1 MSSDLPHN
9 LPLQNVLSLLREFD
23 YFEVPGSDR
32 PGGDRYI
39 HLRHSDD
46 RTVITIPNRARAH
59 RAVLRSALIQG
70 GILEKEFTERL
81 KGAISVS
88 GKESIIAHVDILG
101 FKSLLDEAKESESRF
116 DELLNHYHK
125 ALRSAFSR
133 IKSVTEMRHKYDW
146 KRISHVRVYTDNLLF
161 VSELGWQ
168 TGGESEFGR
177 TIDEIAMYQL
187 ELAIE
192 GFFTR
197 GGVVIERAYCDEV
210 TVFSPALM
218 DAAGIEKRALFPRI
232 ILEDSARERLR
243 RYLKWYN
250 NPAFCHFSDM
260 VVIDPDG
267 TWFINYLY
275 VLRWFS
281 DDVMDWTEYCEEE
294 IPACGPYHPEAL
306 CQLHQ
311 HRDHI
316 KKRLA
321 EFKDNP
327 AIFRKYLWLACY
339 HNWFCSTYFSEDG
352 DVRIPD
358 VGTELMFT
366 GCLVAKSRINHNDR

>member
-9 LPLQNVLSLLREFD
+9 LPIQNVLSLLGEFD
-23 YFEVPGSDR
+23 YSEVPKS
-32 PGGDRYI
+32 DRYI
-39 HLRHSDD
+39 HLRRFDD
-46 RTVITIPNRARAH
+46 RTVITIPNRARVH

-70 GILEKEFTERL
+70 GIPEKDFTERL

-88 GKESIIAHVDILG
+88 GKESILAHVDILG
-101 FKSLLDEAKESESRF
+101 FKSLLDEAKESELRF

-133 IKSVTEMRHKYDW
+133 IKSVTEVRHKYDW

-161 VSELGWQ
+161 VSELRRQ

-197 GGVVIERAYCDEV
+197 GGAVIERAYCDEV

-232 ILEDSARERLR
+232 ILEDSAREKLR
-243 RYLKWYN
+243 RYLEWYN
-250 NPAFCHFSDM
+250 NPAFCHFNDM

-275 VLRWFS
+275 VLRWFN
-281 DDVMDWTEYCEEE
+281 DDMMDMMERHGEKLPVSE
-294 IPACGPYHPEAL
+294 GPYFPAAISD
-306 CQLHQ
+306 LHL

-316 KKRLA
+316 RKRLA

-352 DVRIPD
+352 DAEISD
-358 VGTELMFT
+358 VGITLTFESCFA
-366 GCLVAKSRINHNDR
+366 AKSEVNHNN

>member
-9 LPLQNVLSLLREFD
+9 LPIQNVLSLLGEFD
-23 YFEVPGSDR
+23 YSEVPKS
-32 PGGDRYI
+32 DRYI
-39 HLRHSDD
+39 HLRRFDD
-46 RTVITIPNRARAH
+46 RTVITIPNRARVH

-70 GILEKEFTERL
+70 GIPEKDFTERL

-88 GKESIIAHVDILG
+88 GKESILAHVDILG
-101 FKSLLDEAKESESRF
+101 FKSLLDEAKESELRF

-133 IKSVTEMRHKYDW
+133 IKSVTEVRHKYDW

-161 VSELGWQ
+161 VSELRRQ

-250 NPAFCHFSDM
+250 NPAFCHFNDM

-275 VLRWFS
+275 VLRWFN
-281 DDVMDWTEYCEEE
+281 DDMMDMMERHGEKLPVSE
-294 IPACGPYHPEAL
+294 GPYFPAAISD
-306 CQLHQ
+306 LHL

-316 KKRLA
+316 RKRLA

-352 DVRIPD
+352 DAEISD
-358 VGTELMFT
+358 VGITLTFESCFA
-366 GCLVAKSRINHNDR
+366 AKSEVNHIN

>member
-9 LPLQNVLSLLREFD
+9 LPIQNVLSLLGEFD
-23 YFEVPGSDR
+23 YSEVPKS
-32 PGGDRYI
+32 DRYI
-39 HLRHSDD
+39 HLRRFDD
-46 RTVITIPNRARAH
+46 RTVITIPNRARVH

-70 GILEKEFTERL
+70 GIPEKDFTERL

-88 GKESIIAHVDILG
+88 GKESILAHVDILG
-101 FKSLLDEAKESESRF
+101 FKSLLDEAKESELRF

-133 IKSVTEMRHKYDW
+133 IKSVTEVRHKYDW

-161 VSELGWQ
+161 VSELRRQ

-197 GGVVIERAYCDEV
+197 GGAVIERAYCDEV

-232 ILEDSARERLR
+232 ILEDSAREKLR
-243 RYLKWYN
+243 RYLEWYN
-250 NPAFCHFSDM
+250 NPAFCHFNDM

-281 DDVMDWTEYCEEE
+281 DDMMDMMERHGEKLPVSE
-294 IPACGPYHPEAL
+294 GPYFPAAISD
-306 CQLHQ
+306 LHL

-316 KKRLA
+316 RKRLA

-352 DVRIPD
+352 DAEISD
-358 VGTELMFT
+358 VGTTLTFESCFA
-366 GCLVAKSRINHNDR
+366 AKSEVNHNN

>member
-9 LPLQNVLSLLREFD
+9 LPIQNVLSLLGEFD
-23 YFEVPGSDR
+23 YSEVPKS
-32 PGGDRYI
+32 DRYI
-39 HLRHSDD
+39 HLRRFDD
-46 RTVITIPNRARAH
+46 RTVITIPNRARVH

-70 GILEKEFTERL
+70 GIPEKDFTERL

-197 GGVVIERAYCDEV
+197 GGAVIERTYCDEV

-232 ILEDSARERLR
+232 ILENSAREKLR
-243 RYLKWYN
+243 RYLEWYN
-250 NPAFCHFSDM
+250 NPAFCHFNDM

-281 DDVMDWTEYCEEE
+281 DDMMDWTEYREEE
-294 IPACGPYHPEAL
+294 IPAYGGPYHPEAL

-352 DVRIPD
+352 DAEISD
-358 VGTELMFT
+358 VGTTLTFESCFA
-366 GCLVAKSRINHNDR
+366 AKSEVNHNN

>member
-9 LPLQNVLSLLREFD
+9 LPIQNVLSLLGEFD
-23 YFEVPGSDR
+23 YSEVPKS
-32 PGGDRYI
+32 DRYI
-39 HLRHSDD
+39 HLRRFDD
-46 RTVITIPNRARAH
+46 RTVITIPNRARVH

-70 GILEKEFTERL
+70 GIPEKDFTERL

-88 GKESIIAHVDILG
+88 GKESILAHVDILG
-101 FKSLLDEAKESESRF
+101 FKSLLDEAKESELRF

-133 IKSVTEMRHKYDW
+133 IKSVTEVRHKYDW

-161 VSELGWQ
+161 VSELRRQ

-192 GFFTR
+192 WFFTR

-250 NPAFCHFSDM
+250 NPAFCHFNDM

-281 DDVMDWTEYCEEE
+281 DDMMDMMERHGEKLPVSE
-294 IPACGPYHPEAL
+294 GPYFPAAISD
-306 CQLHQ
+306 LHL

-316 KKRLA
+316 RKRLA

-352 DVRIPD
+352 DAEISD
-358 VGTELMFT
+358 VGTTLTFESCFA
-366 GCLVAKSRINHNDR
+366 AKSEVNHNN

>member
-9 LPLQNVLSLLREFD
+9 LPIQNVLSLLGEFD
-23 YFEVPGSDR
+23 YSEVPKS
-32 PGGDRYI
+32 DRYI
-39 HLRHSDD
+39 HLRRFDD
-46 RTVITIPNRARAH
+46 RTVITIPNRARVH

-70 GILEKEFTERL
+70 GIPEKDFTERL

-88 GKESIIAHVDILG
+88 GKESILAHVDILG
-101 FKSLLDEAKESESRF
+101 FKSLLDEAKESELRF

-133 IKSVTEMRHKYDW
+133 IKSVTEVRHKYDW

-161 VSELGWQ
+161 VSELRRQ

-250 NPAFCHFSDM
+250 NPAFCHFNDM

-281 DDVMDWTEYCEEE
+281 DDMMDMMERHGEKLPVSE
-294 IPACGPYHPEAL
+294 GPYFPAAISE
-306 CQLHQ
+306 LHQ

-316 KKRLA
+316 KRRLA

-327 AIFRKYLWLACY
+327 VVFRKYLWLACY

-352 DVRIPD
+352 DAEISD
-358 VGTELMFT
+358 VGITLTFESCFA
-366 GCLVAKSRINHNDR
+366 AKSEVNHIN